1 MRLTEIMSSSSA
13 SVALSREPVQST
25 HEHHHETNDRR
36 HRGRA
41 DAPRH
46 LDPGHG
52 GRDRPGDGRDADGAG
67 GGEQT
72 CAGMEAM
79 QGLTGAPDPD
89 PAAVIQ
95 ATPAAPDIIAS
106 M

>member
-1 MRLTEIMSSSSA
+1 MNTIMKRMTA
-13 SVALSREPVQST
+13 AIAVALTLLGIST
-25 HEHHHETNDRR
+25 PAMADET
-36 HRGRA
+36 A
-41 DAPRH
+41 PEMDATRTA
-46 LDPGHG
+46 
-52 GRDRPGDGRDADGAG
+52 RG